1 VRQAKRVLAIEATT
15 LAHGAEAAAQAD
27 AAARAMVAGAASAD
41 MPTHTLSAPARVV
54 EVLRDAGLTKSI
66 GEARRLLRGGGVR
79 LDNDK
84 VTDEDASLEPGGLGS
99 GVVLRVGKKK
109 AVRVIPA

>member
-1 VRQAKRVLAIEATT
+1 
-15 LAHGAEAAAQAD
+15 
-27 AAARAMVAGAASAD
+27 
-41 MPTHTLSAPARVV
+41 V

>member
-1 VRQAKRVLAIEATT
+1 
-15 LAHGAEAAAQAD
+15 
-27 AAARAMVAGAASAD
+27 
-41 MPTHTLSAPARVV
+41 
-54 EVLRDAGLTKSI
+54 
-66 GEARRLLRGGGVR
+66 VR